1 MTMKH
6 MLSAAVA
13 ASACALFA
21 TSTPEGWT
29 DDFDAAKAQAKSEGK
44 LLLVDFSG
52 SDWCGWCKKLDKEV
66 FATPEFLAGVKDDYV
81 LVMVDSPSNKSLL
94 SDKAKEQNPKLVSK
108 YKVSGYPT
116 VLIMDS
122 EGEVVEKTGY
132 RDGGPQPYVEYLQA
146 VRKAAAKFLV
156 LRSEIA
162 NLKKGDPAR
171 LAKIDEF
178 LSGLDN
184 EQLES
189 RAELADEL
197 LANDPDGT
205 YAAKYPVISVV
216 KPVKERLRKVFSG
229 LNAEFSKRISDA
241 AKKAGVKRMDLSR
254 EKQDEVRKEVD
265 VLAFERLTA
274 FRSEV
279 ADAIAKAPESVKGE
293 LKAIDDQLDRVL
305 KNIKK
310 D

>member
-6 MLSAAVA
+6 MLSAAAA

-66 FATPEFLAGVKDDYV
+66 FATSEFLAGVKDGYV

-108 YKVSGYPT
+108 YKVSGFPT

-132 RDGGPQPYVEYLQA
+132 RQGGPRPYVEYLQG
-146 VRKAAAKFLV
+146 VRKSAAKFIRLS
-156 LRSEIA
+156 SEIA
-162 NLKKGDPAR
+162 NLKKDDPAR
-171 LAKIDEF
+171 LAKIDGF

-184 EQLES
+184 EQLEN
-189 RAELADEL
+189 RAGLASEL
-197 LANDPDGT
+197 LANDPDGK

-216 KPVKERLRKVFSG
+216 KPIKDKLREVFSE
-229 LNAEFSKRISDA
+229 LNAEYSKRISDA
-241 AKKAGVKRMDLSR
+241 AKKAGVRRNGLSH

-265 VLAFERLTA
+265 ALAFERLTA
-274 FRSEV
+274 FRVEV
-279 ADAIAKAPESVKGE
+279 AAAKAKAPESVKGD
-293 LKAIDDQLDRVL
+293 LQAIDDQVARIL
-305 KNIKK
+305 KNVKK

>member
-1 MTMKH
+1 MTIKNL
-6 MLSAAVA
+6 LSAAA
-13 ASACALFA
+13 AVSTCALFA
-21 TSTPEGWT
+21 TSTPDGWT

-66 FATPEFLAGVKDDYV
+66 FATSEFLGGVTNDYV
-81 LVMVDSPSNKSLL
+81 LVMIDSPSNKSLL
-94 SDKAKEQNPKLVSK
+94 SEKAKEQNPKLARK

-116 VLIMDS
+116 VLIMDC

-132 RDGGPQPYVEYLQA
+132 RRGGPQPYVEYLQG
-146 VRKAAAKFLV
+146 VKKSAAGFIAL
-156 LRSEIA
+156 SAEIA
-162 NLKKGDPAR
+162 KLKEGDPAR
-171 LAKIDEF
+171 LAKIDKF

-189 RAELADEL
+189 RAKLADEL
-197 LANDPDGT
+197 LANDPDGK

-216 KPVKERLRKVFSG
+216 KPVREKMRKIFSG
-229 LNAEFSKRISDA
+229 LNGEFTTRISAA
-241 AKKAGVKRMDLSR
+241 AKEAGVKPKDLSEQKR
-254 EKQDEVRKEVD
+254 KEIEKEVD
-265 VLAFERLTA
+265 ALAFERLTA
-274 FRSEV
+274 LKSEI
-279 ADAIAKAPESVKGE
+279 DAAKAKAPASVEGD
-293 LKAIDDQLDRVL
+293 LQAIDDQVARIL

>member
-6 MLSAAVA
+6 LLSAAA
-13 ASACALFA
+13 AVSAVALFA

-29 DDFDAAKAQAKSEGK
+29 DDFDAAKARAKSEGK
-44 LLLVDFSG
+44 LILVDFSG

-66 FATPEFLAGVKDDYV
+66 FATPEFLSSVTNDYV

-94 SDKAKEQNPKLVSK
+94 SEKAKEQNPKLVRK

-122 EGEVVEKTGY
+122 DGKVVEKAGY
-132 RDGGPQPYVEYLQA
+132 RRGGPQPYVEYLQG
-146 VRKAAAKFLV
+146 VKKSAAGYIAL
-156 LRSEIA
+156 SAAIA

-178 LSGLDN
+178 LSGLDSA
-184 EQLES
+184 QVES
-189 RAELADEL
+189 RAELAGEL
-197 LANDPDGT
+197 LANDPDGK

-216 KPVKERLRKVFSG
+216 KPIKEKLRNVFSG
-229 LNAEFSKRISDA
+229 LNDEFAKRISAA
-241 AKKAGVKRMDLSR
+241 AKDAGVKPKDLSD
-254 EKQDEVRKEVD
+254 EKGNEIRKEVD
-265 VLAFERLTA
+265 ALAFERLTA
-274 FRSEV
+274 LKSEI
-279 ADAIAKAPESVKGE
+279 DAAKAKAPESVKGD
-293 LKAIDDQLDRVL
+293 LQAIDDQVVRALE
-305 KNIKK
+305 NIKK